1 MIEVCE
7 VMICFGRYD
16 ETEQI
21 PKPMF
26 GGSKGEDFDKW
37 AERIEAMFHEALAD
51 IEVVSIYN
59 NVYCSRKGF
68 RVIPIIPQLIKTE
81 YH

>member
-51 IEVVSIYN
+51 IEVVSI
-59 NVYCSRKGF
+59 
-68 RVIPIIPQLIKTE
+68 
-81 YH
+81 